1 LNLTKDVRK
10 VCEFII
16 NKIRDVDKLSGRS
29 PNSIA
34 ATAIFWAA
42 ELTGNLRTAEEIG
55 KII

>member
-1 LNLTKDVRK
+1 M
-10 VCEFII
+10 CEFII

-34 ATAIFWAA
+34 AAAIFWAA

-55 KII
+55 KKKYEN